1 MADADAATAVEEK
14 TVRLQ
19 VAAARQEESGQGIA
33 RMPRSA
39 FQALGITE
47 GDVVE
52 ITGKRATAAIAMAA
66 AQRPCPY
73 DGYVALGCVIRG
85 ETTHYETVCT
95 DSSRGLMDLSVQHR
109 LAIGNGILTVENSD
123 QAWARADM
131 TRKDKGGDAARAA
144 VAMAQFATRFAAN

>member
-1 MADADAATAVEEK
+1 MNRQDEQEREYDPMADADAATAVEEK

-52 ITGKRATAAIAMAA
+52 KL
-66 AQRPCPY
+66 PE
-73 DGYVALGCVIRG
+73 L
-85 ETTHYETVCT
+85 
-95 DSSRGLMDLSVQHR
+95 
-109 LAIGNGILTVENSD
+109 
-123 QAWARADM
+123 
-131 TRKDKGGDAARAA
+131 
-144 VAMAQFATRFAAN
+144 